1 MATYLE
7 ALEAIENY
15 YGSGSDQWVE
25 IAKYGI
31 QADNAESIL
40 SQVPN
45 INIIK
50 NTNGSL
56 RSFTYNAT
64 ATANKTIA
72 SEINSNVATTAV
84 KTSIPANMG
93 VAETGKLTLKSGLST
108 AGSFVMTSVIPAIA
122 AVGVGI
128 KLGKT
133 IDKAIYEWNP
143 DYWDSKGLSG
153 LDPDTW
159 GSITEG
165 DDSFRASLF
174 NMILGIDSDTGETQS
189 YIDENAMAY
198 IAYYMQTTGMFKEET
213 VVKDAPEGFP
223 DVSDFLPIK
232 VMNFDTSKLI
242 FRMDDDSLWDVTR
255 TGIGAAWC
263 PSFRFSTRY
272 DSEVGI
278 IYNVND
284 TSESNQYTF
293 NNKTVYYHI
302 IGASYGYEYVKGLYT
317 GVVNQSYKWSDL
329 LKRKGELAW
338 LIQYNSTSSA
348 EIPGTG
354 TQAGATTPKLDGLT
368 SVADVLEALKEQY
381 PEIWDKAVTQDIVQ
395 PDGSTTTY
403 TYVPIGTPEA
413 DSADDT
419 QPTTGKGTQSDSSVN
434 PDTSTET
441 LVDLMTKLISKIKTP
456 SDTNTDSE
464 TGDGDTPT
472 LIVPVG
478 SASALYKIYNP
489 TQEQLNSFGA
499 WLWSNDFV
507 DQLLKLFNDPMQ
519 AIIGLHKVY
528 CPVPVGGSTTIKVG
542 YLNSGVPSNYVS
554 NQYTSVNCGSVSL
567 SEYFG
572 NVFDYDPYTKVHI
585 YLPFI
590 GIQELNVGDIM
601 RSTISVTYHID
612 VLTGACLAEISVSRD
627 GSGGI
632 LYTYTGNMAVQYPVS
647 SGSYMGIVT
656 ALLGAT
662 ATGMIGMT
670 TGGAVMP
677 AVMGIASQ
685 FMHPHSNV
693 SHSGSFSGN
702 AGAMG
707 IKKPYLIITRPQTA
721 LAKTFP
727 HNDGYPA
734 NYSTTIGKCSG
745 YIEVE
750 SVHVENVPATEDEL
764 VEIERILKEGILV

>member
-64 ATANKTIA
+64 ATANKTIT

-122 AVGVGI
+122 AVGIGI

-189 YIDENAMAY
+189 YIDENVMAY

-213 VVKDAPEGFP
+213 VVKDAPEDFS
-223 DVSDFLPIK
+223 DVSKFIPFK
-232 VMNFDTSKLI
+232 VTNFPVI
-242 FRMDDDSLWDVTR
+242 FVTDR
-255 TGIGAAWC
+255 GYNYNPGGNGKGAVWC
-263 PSFRFSTRY
+263 PYFPHTSTI
-272 DSEVGI
+272 DNNIMVISD
-278 IYNVND
+278 VNS
-284 TSESNQYTF
+284 TSGKNTYTF
-293 NNKTVYYHI
+293 NDKTVYYMST
-302 IGASYGYEYVKGLYT
+302 GASYAYKTITGTIT
-317 GVVNQSYKWSDL
+317 GVVNHPYVSSDFNNSQI
-329 LKRKGELAW
+329 KHIAW
-338 LIQYNSTSSA
+338 LIQYNSTAGS
-348 EIPGTG
+348 EIPGVG
-354 TQAGATTPKLDGLT
+354 TQDGATTPKLDGLT

-381 PEIWDKAVTQDIVQ
+381 PEIWEKAITQDVVQ

-413 DSADDT
+413 NSADDI
-419 QPTTGKGTQSDSSVN
+419 QPTTGKGTQGDSSVN

-441 LVDLMTKLISKIKTP
+441 LVDLMTKLISKIITP
-456 SDTNTDSE
+456 ADTNTDSE

-542 YLNSGVPSNYVS
+542 YLNSGVTSNYVS

-601 RSTISVTYHID
+601 RSTISVTYHVD

-764 VEIERILKEGILV
+764 IEIERILKEGILV